1 MLYGGEAGMKKI
13 WSFLWIIVVVLL
25 VLGIVCAGVGFLT
38 GADFGRIFEI
48 VDKEYDVVKT
58 AGAYYD
64 SFQTFVQSFFHS
76 F

>member
-1 MLYGGEAGMKKI
+1 MKKI

-38 GADFGRIFEI
+38 GADFGRIFDI
-48 VDKEYDVVKT
+48 VDKEYDVVNT
-58 AGAYYD
+58 AGAYYN
-64 SFQTFVQSFFHS
+64 SFQTFLQIFFHS

>member
-1 MLYGGEAGMKKI
+1 MKKI

-38 GADFGRIFEI
+38 GADFGRIFDI
-48 VDKEYDVVKT
+48 VDKEYDVVNT

-64 SFQTFVQSFFHS
+64 SFQTFLQSFFHS

>member
-1 MLYGGEAGMKKI
+1 MKKI

-25 VLGIVCAGVGFLT
+25 VLGVVCAGVAFLT
-38 GADFGRIFEI
+38 GADFNRIFEI

-58 AGAYYD
+58 ADAYYS
-64 SFQTFVQSFFHS
+64 SFQSFLQSFFQS

>member
-38 GADFGRIFEI
+38 GADFGRIFDI
-48 VDKEYDVVKT
+48 VDT
-58 AGAYYD
+58 PR
-64 SFQTFVQSFFHS
+64 SFS
-76 F
+76 

>member
-1 MLYGGEAGMKKI
+1 MKKI

-38 GADFGRIFEI
+38 GADPDRIFEI
-48 VDKEYDVVKT
+48 VDKEYDVAKT

-64 SFQTFVQSFFHS
+64 SFRTFVQSFFHS

>member
-1 MLYGGEAGMKKI
+1 MKKI

-38 GADFGRIFEI
+38 GADFGRIFDI
-48 VDKEYDVVKT
+48 VDKEYDVVTT

-64 SFQTFVQSFFHS
+64 SFRSFLQGFLQSF
-76 F
+76 

>member
-38 GADFGRIFEI
+38 GADFGRIFDI
-48 VDKEYDVVKT
+48 VDKEYDVVNT
-58 AGAYYD
+58 AGAYYN
-64 SFQTFVQSFFHS
+64 SFQTFLQSFFHS

>member
-25 VLGIVCAGVGFLT
+25 VLGIVCASVGFLT
-38 GADFGRIFEI
+38 GADFGRIFDI
-48 VDKEYDVVKT
+48 VDKEYDVVNT
-58 AGAYYD
+58 AGAYYN
-64 SFQTFVQSFFHS
+64 SFQTFLQSFFHS